1 MRKAPRPT
9 RCSRSLGQRS
19 KGSAPQGNTIC
30 AIVLLAIASALYTTI
45 CLVLSS
51 IDIPSALIEQRIGA
65 STHDAPAVP
74 RGTIGLLTVENLGI
88 KTPVM
93 QPGAD
98 TPRTGT
104 SITMHGET
112 PRCSGAHTSMPDVIS
127 MGRTFWSMGT
137 GEAGAAASF
146 EALSP
151 AYDPDA
157 FADIG
162 RAVIELTDGTHM
174 EFKPIG
180 AMRVDQSYQA
190 IQRLGFEDSGDVL
203 SWLLAM
209 RSDQSVTD
217 SAWTDIPSDPTKNSY
232 ARDLLRTP
240 ARAKGAHHSSSSPR
254 PRRCPPHHQAG
265 L

>member
-19 KGSAPQGNTIC
+19 KGSRARGNTIC

-74 RGTIGLLTVENLGI
+74 RGTIGLLTVENPGI

-98 TPRTGT
+98 TPADWYLDHDAWGNPSVLGCPYLDARCDIDGT
-104 SITMHGET
+104 HLLVYGH
-112 PRCSGAHTSMPDVIS
+112 RA
-127 MGRTFWSMGT
+127 
-137 GEAGAAASF
+137 AGAAASF

-217 SAWTDIPSDPTKNSY
+217 SAWTDIPSDPTKILTLVTCSE
-232 ARDLLRTP
+232 RQPGRRGRTIVLF
-240 ARAKGAHHSSSSPR
+240 A
-254 PRRCPPHHQAG
+254 QT
-265 L
+265 